1 MLSRR
6 IPGER
11 SPNAWSRLLSA
22 RRAAGESLVDLSEAN
37 PTRVGLAGAGPGEL
51 AALAD
56 PGSVR
61 YEPDPR
67 GAASARAA
75 IAGYYRERSLTVAAD
90 DVVLT
95 AGTSESYAHL
105 FRLLADPG
113 GTFLVPAPSYP
124 LFEPLAAL
132 EGVRLSPYRLAY
144 DGRWHLDPGSLEAA
158 WTPGVRGVIVVQPN
172 HPTGSCLA
180 ADERE
185 VLERLCEREGAAII
199 ADEVFGDFP
208 WTPGAGSL
216 PSFAETSRVLRFVL
230 SGLSKVCGMPQ
241 LKLGWIAVAGPEAAR
256 AEALEGLEWISDL
269 FLSVSTPVQRAL
281 PRLLAARAPW
291 QAKVRQRVTA
301 NLEIVDRA
309 VARSPRLGRLAGEG
323 GWAAILR
330 VPGPRSEE
338 AWALEL
344 LRRGVVV
351 HPGQFYDM
359 EDEAFLVL
367 SLIVPEADF
376 DAGLRVIGALATEA

>member
-1 MLSRR
+1 MLSQR

-11 SPNAWSRLLSA
+11 SPNAWSRLLAA
-22 RRAAGESLVDLSEAN
+22 RRAAGEPLLDLSEAN
-37 PTRVGLAGAGPGEL
+37 PTRVGLAGAGAEEL

-56 PGSVR
+56 PGSAR

-67 GAASARAA
+67 GAAPAREAVA
-75 IAGYYRERSLTVAAD
+75 DDYRQRSLVVAAD
-90 DVVLT
+90 EIVLT
-95 AGTSESYAHL
+95 SGTSESYAHL

-113 GTFLVPAPSYP
+113 ETLLVPAPSYP

-132 EGVRLSPYRLAY
+132 EGVRLSTYRLAY
-144 DGRWHLDPGSLEAA
+144 DGRWHLDLGSLDAA
-158 WTPGVRGVIVVQPN
+158 WTPAVRGVIVVQPN

-185 VLERLCEREGAAII
+185 ALERRCERAGAAII
-199 ADEVFGDFP
+199 ADEVFGDFS
-208 WTPGAGSL
+208 WTDGAGAL
-216 PSFAETSRVLRFVL
+216 PSFVGTSRALTFVL

-241 LKLGWIAVAGPEAAR
+241 LKLGWIAVSGPAAAR

-269 FLSVSTPVQRAL
+269 FLSVATPVQRAL
-281 PRLLAARAPW
+281 PRLLAGRAPW
-291 QAKVRQRVTA
+291 QARVRQRIAA
-301 NLEIVDRA
+301 NLARLDAA
-309 VARSPRLGRLAGEG
+309 VARAPRLGRLAGEG
-323 GWAAILR
+323 GWAAIVR

-338 AWALEL
+338 EWALEL

-359 EDEAFLVL
+359 EGEAFLVP
-367 SLIVPEADF
+367 SLIVQPDVL
-376 DAGLRVIGALATEA
+376 DAGLTRIEALATAS

>member
-1 MLSRR
+1 MLSQR

-11 SPNAWSRLLSA
+11 SPNAWSRLLAA
-22 RRAAGESLVDLSEAN
+22 RRAAGEPLLDLSEAN
-37 PTRVGLAGAGPGEL
+37 PTRVGLAGAGAEEL

-56 PGSVR
+56 PGSAR

-67 GAASARAA
+67 GAAPAREAVA
-75 IAGYYRERSLTVAAD
+75 DDYRQRSLVVAAD
-90 DVVLT
+90 EIVLT
-95 AGTSESYAHL
+95 SGTSESYAHL

-113 GTFLVPAPSYP
+113 ETLLVPAPSYP

-132 EGVRLSPYRLAY
+132 EGVRLSTYRLAY
-144 DGRWHLDPGSLEAA
+144 DGRWHLDLGSLDAA
-158 WTPGVRGVIVVQPN
+158 WTPAVRGVIVVQPN

-185 VLERLCEREGAAII
+185 ALERRCERAGAAII
-199 ADEVFGDFP
+199 ADEVFGDFS
-208 WTPGAGSL
+208 WTDGAGAL
-216 PSFAETSRVLRFVL
+216 PSFVGTSRALTFVL

-241 LKLGWIAVAGPEAAR
+241 LKLGWIAVSGPAAAR

-269 FLSVSTPVQRAL
+269 FLSVATPVQRAL
-281 PRLLAARAPW
+281 PRLLAGRAPW
-291 QAKVRQRVTA
+291 QARVRQRIAA
-301 NLEIVDRA
+301 NLARLDAA
-309 VARSPRLGRLAGEG
+309 VARAPRLGRLAGEG
-323 GWAAILR
+323 GWAAIVR

-338 AWALEL
+338 EWALEL

-359 EDEAFLVL
+359 EGEAFLVP
-367 SLIVPEADF
+367 SLIVQPDVL
-376 DAGLRVIGALATEA
+376 DAGLTRIEALATES